1 MSNFWKRAITGV
13 FFVSAVVVAIFYSDA
28 ALTTL
33 FGVAAI
39 IGVTEYTNI
48 TGRPFYKDPSGF
60 VATITGGL
68 FYLSLVGIWHFQWDV
83 KNLLLCVLGLILLAV
98 IELFRKTSDFTKF
111 TSIALGTIWI
121 PAVFGLILHVGTIEG
136 YYEPLIP
143 MAFFIFLWLN
153 DTGAY
158 LVGRSIG
165 KTKLIPKIS
174 PNKTV
179 EGFVGGIGLTLA
191 ASFIWSHFVT
201 DVLSRTD
208 WIVFAVSV
216 AVFSNFG
223 DFTESMLKRQFG
235 VKDSGKI
242 LPGHG
247 GVLDRFD
254 GLLLTIPLLFVYL
267 IFRYS

>member
-1 MSNFWKRAITGV
+1 ML
-13 FFVSAVVVAIFYSDA
+13 FVSAVVVAIFYSDV
-28 ALTTL
+28 ALSTL
-33 FGVAAI
+33 FGIVAT
-39 IGVTEYTNI
+39 IGLIEYTNI
-48 TGRPFYKDPSGF
+48 IGRPFHKDASGF
-60 VATITGGL
+60 VSVVVGVL
-68 FYLSLVGIWHFQWDV
+68 FYLLIIGVWHFEWEA
-83 KNLLLCVLGLILLAV
+83 KNGLICVPGVLFLAV
-98 IELFRKTSDFTKF
+98 IELFRKTLDFTKF
-111 TSIALGTIWI
+111 TSLALGTIWL
-121 PAVFGLILHVGTIEG
+121 PAVFGLLIHISTIKG
-136 YYEPLIP
+136 YYQPLIP
-143 MAFFIFLWLN
+143 LAFFIFLWLN

-179 EGFVGGIGLTLA
+179 EGFVGGIGLTLT
-191 ASFIWSHFVT
+191 ASFVWSDCVNDALT
-201 DVLSRTD
+201 GTD
-208 WIVFAVSV
+208 WMFFAVSV
-216 AVFSNFG
+216 AIFSNFG

-247 GVLDRFD
+247 GILDRFD

>member
-1 MSNFWKRAITGV
+1 ML
-13 FFVSAVVVAIFYSDA
+13 FVSAVVVAIFYNDV
-28 ALTTL
+28 ALTVL
-33 FGVAAI
+33 FGAAAVV
-39 IGVTEYTNI
+39 GLTEYTNI
-48 TGRPFYKDPSGF
+48 IGRPFYKDVSGF
-60 VATITGGL
+60 IAVIVGAL
-68 FYLSLVGIWHFQWDV
+68 FYLNLTGIWHFQWEV
-83 KNLLLCVLGLILLAV
+83 KNVLLCIPGLLILAV

-111 TSIALGTIWI
+111 TSITLGSIWI
-121 PAVFGLILHVGTIEG
+121 PAVFGLILHISTIEG

-158 LVGRSIG
+158 LVGRSMG

-179 EGFVGGIGLTLA
+179 EGFVGGIGLTLT
-191 ASFIWSHFVT
+191 ASFIWSRFVS
-201 DVLSRTD
+201 DVLSSMD
-208 WIVFAVSV
+208 WMVFALSV

-267 IFRYS
+267 LFRYS